1 MWFDLSTGT
10 LLASIAVALAVL
22 LLLLCVGWA
31 VAWLLSLRD

>member
-10 LLASIAVALAVL
+10 VVASIAVTLGVVL
-22 LLLLCVGWA
+22 LVLGIGWA